1 MNSLDIIADRCVRR
15 ASADA
20 AGAHEYRYLC
30 ADSRSVF
37 SPEETVFAAFSTGVG
52 DGHRFIRPLYER
64 GVKAFIVERIPDN
77 CVDVDATFYVVENV
91 EHTLRVIAAHCMV
104 KAGKRTVIT
113 GSRGKTKVKE
123 LIYRSLLPLCDV
135 RRSPRSWNSSIG
147 VPLSIWEMTAD
158 GPVDCSIIEV
168 GIDGPGQADAVI
180 EAIGTSGGVGVL
192 TPITDEHDAAFASH
206 ADKIREKA
214 RIFEGCDAVVFDN
227 SDSDVAAILA
237 EELPGTR
244 LVAVE
249 RASFP
254 TVYHALADAALAE
267 MGYTAEQRADVSRL
281 PLADTRREITAEA
294 FGNIVLRDNF
304 TPDVLSLRL
313 ALDLMRRRETLS
325 QPSMLLLG
333 DLLHSPALTAAEVAA
348 MYKEAFALARKFGVN
363 KTICVSPEAAGLAD
377 MIGDVS
383 GVEMC
388 ADVRDSLI
396 NRYVEGSLFANE
408 QVLLFGKNEGNL
420 ADMAE
425 NMECAGHNTTLE
437 VNLDALVHNY
447 NYYRSLVPKGTGI
460 VAMVKAS
467 GYGVGAVEIGKT
479 LQSNGAAYLA
489 VAVIE
494 EGVELREAGIK
505 MPVVVLNPITD
516 RFPALFAN
524 HLEPT
529 VFSPE
534 ELDHLI
540 SEAEAFGTK
549 NYPVHIKLDTGMH
562 RVGFLPEQIGGIA
575 ERLARTD
582 AVRVSSAL
590 SHLATADCLDMDD
603 YTLGQIDLFRNMV
616 DSLRASLGYDFKR
629 HVLNTAGMM
638 RFAGACDYELG
649 RLGIGLYGISPYE
662 GPESRNLQPVASLR
676 THIISIKHWPAGT
689 PVGYGCKGRT
699 LRPSVIAT
707 IPIGYADG
715 INRHLGRGGAAFY
728 VGGVACPTIGNI
740 CMDQCMIDVTDAP
753 AAAVGDA
760 VEIFGPQQ
768 PVECLS
774 DALGTI
780 PYEILTSIGRRVRR
794 VYTLG

>member
-1 MNSLDIIADRCVRR
+1 MNSLNIIAGSCVRR
-15 ASADA
+15 ASSA
-20 AGAHEYRYLC
+20 AGTHEYRYLC
-30 ADSRSVF
+30 TDSRSVF

-52 DGHRFIRPLYER
+52 DGHRFIRPLYDK
-64 GVKAFIVERIPDN
+64 GVRAFVVEHIPESCADM
-77 CVDVDATFYVVENV
+77 DATFYVVDSV
-91 EHTLRVIAAHCMV
+91 ERTLRLVAARCME
-104 KAGKRTVIT
+104 KAGQRVVVT

-123 LIYRSLLPLCDV
+123 LIYRALMPLCSV

-147 VPLSIWEMTAD
+147 VPLSVWEMTSD
-158 GPVDCSIIEV
+158 GPVDRSIIEV
-168 GIDGPGQADAVI
+168 GIDGPGQARAVL
-180 EAIGTSGGVGVL
+180 EAIGGDGGVGVL
-192 TPITDEHDAAFASH
+192 TTITDEHDAAFASH
-206 ADKIREKA
+206 TDKIREKA
-214 RIFEGCDAVVFDN
+214 RTFRGCGAVVFDS
-227 SDSDVAAILA
+227 SDASVRAVLA

-249 RASFP
+249 KGSFL

-267 MGYTAEQRADVSRL
+267 MGYDAGQRAAIASL
-281 PLADTRREITAEA
+281 QLADTRREITTEA
-294 FGNIVLRDNF
+294 FGNIVLRDYF

-313 ALDLMRRRETLS
+313 ALDLMRRRETVS
-325 QPSMLLLG
+325 RPSTLLLG
-333 DLLHSPALTAAEVAA
+333 DLLHAPALADAEVAR
-348 MYKEAFALARKFGVN
+348 MYAAAFALARKFGVN
-363 KTICVSPEAAGLAD
+363 KTICVSSEAAALAP

-396 NRYVEGSLFANE
+396 NRYVEGRLIANE
-408 QVLLFGKNEGNL
+408 QVLVFGKNESNL

-437 VNLDALVHNY
+437 VNLDAVVHNY

-467 GYGVGAVEIGKT
+467 GYGVGAVELGKT

-494 EGVELREAGIK
+494 EGVELREAGVK

-524 HLEPT
+524 RLEPT

-540 SEAEAFGTK
+540 AEAEAFGTK

-562 RVGFLPEQIGGIA
+562 RVGFLPEQIDGIA
-575 ERLARTD
+575 GRLARTD
-582 AVRVSSAL
+582 AVRVASAL

-603 YTLGQIDLFRNMV
+603 YTLGQISLFRSMT

-629 HVLNTAGMM
+629 HILNTAGMM
-638 RFAGACDYELG
+638 RFADACAYELG

-662 GPESRNLQPVASLR
+662 CPESRNLQPVASLR

-689 PVGYGCKGRT
+689 PVGYGCHGRT
-699 LRPSVIAT
+699 ARPSVIAT

-715 INRHLGRGGAAFY
+715 INRHLGRGGASFY

-753 AAAVGDA
+753 GAEVGA
-760 VEIFGPQQ
+760 TVEIFGPHQ
-768 PVECLS
+768 PVERLS

>member
-1 MNSLDIIADRCVRR
+1 MNSLDIIADRYVRR

-37 SPEETVFAAFSTGVG
+37 SPEETVFAAFCTGVG
-52 DGHRFIRPLYER
+52 DGHRFIRPLYEK
-64 GVKAFIVERIPDN
+64 GVKAFIVERIPAD
-77 CVDVDATFYVVENV
+77 CADLDATFYVVDSV
-91 EHTLRVIAAHCMV
+91 ESTLRSIAARCME
-104 KAGKRTVIT
+104 KAGERVIVT

-123 LIYRSLLPLCDV
+123 LIYRALLPLCSV

-147 VPLSIWEMTAD
+147 VPLAVWEMTSD
-158 GPVDCSIIEV
+158 GPADRCIIEV
-168 GIDGPGQADAVI
+168 GIDGPGQADGVLA
-180 EAIGTSGGVGVL
+180 ALGNKGGVGVL
-192 TPITDEHDAAFASH
+192 TLITGEHDAAFASH

-214 RIFEGCDAVVFDN
+214 RVFRGCEVVVFYN
-227 SDSDVAAILA
+227 SDAEVADILA
-237 EELPGTR
+237 EELPGVR

-249 RASFP
+249 KSDFP
-254 TVYHALADAALAE
+254 TIYHALADAALAA
-267 MGYTAEQRADVSRL
+267 MGYAAELRSAIPQL
-281 PLADTRREITAEA
+281 PVVNTRREITAEA
-294 FGNIVLRDNF
+294 FGNIVLRDYF
-304 TPDVLSLRL
+304 TPDLLSLRL

-325 QPSMLLLG
+325 QPSALLLG
-333 DLLHSPALTAAEVAA
+333 DLLHAPAMTDAEVAG
-348 MYKEAFALARKFGVN
+348 MYKDAFALARKFGVN
-363 KTICVSPEAAGLAD
+363 KTICVSPEAAALAG
-377 MIGDVS
+377 MIGEVP
-383 GVEMC
+383 GVEIC

-396 NRYVEGSLFANE
+396 NRYVEGRLFANE
-408 QVLLFGKNEGNL
+408 QILVFGKNEGNL

-437 VNLDALVHNY
+437 VNLDAAVHNY

-467 GYGVGAVEIGKT
+467 GYGVGAVELGKT

-540 SEAEAFGTK
+540 SESEAFGTK

-575 ERLARTD
+575 ERLAHTD
-582 AVRVSSAL
+582 AVRVASAL

-603 YTLGQIDLFRNMV
+603 YTLAQINLFRNMTE
-616 DSLRASLGYDFKR
+616 SLRASLGYDFKR

-638 RFAGACDYELG
+638 RFADACDYELG

-740 CMDQCMIDVTDAP
+740 CMDQCMIDVTDAT
-753 AAAVGDA
+753 AAAVGAA

-768 PVECLS
+768 SVECLS